1 MHAGTLTAVAAVK
14 YCYRHPDRETGLSC
28 SECDRPICV
37 DCMTVAPVGIRCPE
51 HAGGAPRPKV
61 TAQRAVRTA
70 RYQVREGV
78 SIVTKVL
85 VAINVLVY
93 LVELG
98 EGAGVNA
105 TSGWIFDHFSLVARA
120 QYADGTL
127 AGVAHGEWWRLIT
140 AAFLHYGPIHLGMN
154 MLALWWL
161 GGPVEM
167 VLGRTRFILLYLA
180 SGLAG
185 SAGALV
191 WSPNAITVGASGAI
205 FGMLGAGLILE
216 YRATGSLAGNYLT
229 LIIINLAFTL
239 GFAGNIS
246 VGGHVGGLIAGILG
260 TLVIVN
266 VGRAYRQLDPA
277 VVGLVALGALSVV
290 IAYWKV
296 RGLA

>member
-1 MHAGTLTAVAAVK
+1 
-14 YCYRHPDRETGLSC
+14 
-28 SECDRPICV
+28 
-37 DCMTVAPVGIRCPE
+37 MTVAPVGIRCPE
-51 HAGGAPRPKV
+51 HARGPRRAPV
-61 TAQRAVRTA
+61 TRQRVVRTA
-70 RYQVREGV
+70 RGSLAEGAA
-78 SIVTKVL
+78 IVTKVL
-85 VAINVLVY
+85 VALNVLVY
-93 LVELG
+93 FAELA

-105 TSGWIFDHFSLVARA
+105 NSGWIFDHGALVANAR
-120 QYADGTL
+120 YADGSL

-140 AAFLHYGPIHLGMN
+140 AAFLHYGPIHLGLN

-161 GGPVEM
+161 GAPVELA
-167 VLGRTRFILLYLA
+167 LGRMRFLLLYLA

-229 LIIINLAFTL
+229 LIVINLAFTL

-246 VGGHVGGLIAGILG
+246 VGGHVGGLIGGILG
-260 TLVIVN
+260 TLVIVYF
-266 VGRAYRQLDPA
+266 GRLYRRWDPA
-277 VVGLVALGALSVV
+277 VIGLVAIGVISVV

-296 RGLA
+296 RGLT

>member
-1 MHAGTLTAVAAVK
+1 VAEVK
-14 YCYRHPDRETGLSC
+14 HCYRHPDRETGLSC
-28 SECDRPICV
+28 SECGRPICV
-37 DCMTVAPVGIRCPE
+37 DCMTVAPVGIRCPD
-51 HAGGAPRPKV
+51 HAGAPQRP
-61 TAQRAVRTA
+61 TMAPQRTA
-70 RYQVREGV
+70 RPARTQISETVPF
-78 SIVTKVL
+78 VTKIL
-85 VAINVLVY
+85 VATNVLVY
-93 LVELG
+93 LAELA
-98 EGAGVNA
+98 EGAGINGNA
-105 TSGWIFDHFSLVARA
+105 GWIFDHFSLVANAR
-120 QYADGTL
+120 YADGGL

-140 AAFLHYGPIHLGMN
+140 AAFLHYGPIHLGLN

-161 GGPVEM
+161 GAPVELA
-167 VLGRTRFILLYLA
+167 LGRTRFLLLYLA

-266 VGRAYRQLDPA
+266 VGRAYRQFDPA
-277 VVGLVALGALSVV
+277 VVGLLALGAVSIV